1 MKGAMQH
8 LCVDISC
15 NWTGRGCG
23 SLDVRFDKDELWLRA
38 APCRA
43 GRASNSRVGATFA
56 CLRRCT
62 DAAQLADG
70 SGRAARGDVGVA
82 GASEEGAAG
91 ASAVSG
97 AGVVNCRRV
106 TTGPCRQIATRRG
119 HGLLLDTVIKAGA
132 AEFRGLLRL
141 EIPAVAQAVA

>member
-15 NWTGRGCG
+15 NWTGCGCG

-70 SGRAARGDVGVA
+70 SGRAA
-82 GASEEGAAG
+82 GAM
-91 ASAVSG
+91 SAWEVLP
-97 AGVVNCRRV
+97 RRV
-106 TTGPCRQIATRRG
+106 
-119 HGLLLDTVIKAGA
+119 LLV
-132 AEFRGLLRL
+132 
-141 EIPAVAQAVA
+141 QALCQAPVW